1 MAGEREREAIIVT
14 NTQEVQMIGMKLLGL
29 SAKY

>member
-1 MAGEREREAIIVT
+1 MAGEREAITVT
-14 NTQEVQMIGMKLLGL
+14 NTQEVQMIGMELLGL